1 MRLFLVA
8 VNEMT
13 PTAYARL
20 LLGSLGRLG
29 LQVRTDE
36 RSAASLWRDS
46 GGMWLTSLNPAKPRT
61 CSAPVASA
69 MQGAWLALDALMGNS
84 LNSEFDAYR
93 LLGER
98 AAISGFTPGGE
109 QSSGRAA
116 HLCKTLDG
124 WLVVNLARDCDYDLM
139 PAWLEEPVHDLAQI
153 KAVVASRFSEG
164 LVARGRE
171 MGLAISHHEDRSLI
185 REASS
190 WVYGRRYARR
200 HALPRNAPLVLDLSS
215 LWAGPLCG
223 QMLRECGARVIK
235 IESEDRPDGARRGSP
250 EFYQILNA
258 DKESVALDLRAAEGR
273 GYLDKL
279 LARADII
286 IEASRPR
293 ALEQMGFQASG
304 YVRRGQ
310 GKVWL
315 SITGYGRSPLSRNWI
330 GFGDDVATAAGL
342 STAVGEPPV
351 FCADAVADPLT
362 GIHAAVA
369 AMESWM
375 RGGGELL
382 DVSLFSVAAHVA
394 KLSDPNMA
402 QWAGRPMRPRARAL
416 PSNTTQFGADTERVL
431 KEFLPP
437 SDSARINSL

>member
-1 MRLFLVA
+1 
-8 VNEMT
+8 MT
-13 PTAYARL
+13 PSAYARL
-20 LLGSLGRLG
+20 LLESLGCEG

-46 GGMWLTSLNPAKPRT
+46 GGMWLTSQNPAEPRV

-69 MQGAWLALDALMGNS
+69 MQGAWLALDALLANS
-84 LNSEFDAYR
+84 LDSEFDAYR

-98 AAISGFTPGGE
+98 AAISGLTPGGE

-124 WLVVNLARDCDYDLM
+124 WLVLNLARDCDYDLI
-139 PAWLEEPVHDLAQI
+139 PAWLEASVHDLAQI
-153 KAVVASRFSEG
+153 KTAVASRFSEG

-171 MGLAISHHEDRSLI
+171 MGLAVSHLEERSLI
-185 REASS
+185 RQVPS
-190 WVYGRRYARR
+190 WVCGHRYARP
-200 HALPRNAPLVLDLSS
+200 HSPPRSTPLVLDLSS

-223 QMLRECGARVIK
+223 QMLRQCGARVIK
-235 IESEDRPDGARRGSP
+235 LESQERPDGARRGSP
-250 EFYQILNA
+250 GFYQILNSE
-258 DKESVALDLRAAEGR
+258 KESVALDLRTAEGR
-273 GYLDKL
+273 GYLDNL

-286 IEASRPR
+286 IEGSRPR
-293 ALEQMGFQASG
+293 ALEQMGFQAAG
-304 YVRRGQ
+304 YVRAGR

-315 SITGYGRSPLSRNWI
+315 SITGYGRGPLSRNWI
-330 GFGDDVATAAGL
+330 GFGDDAAAAAGL

-362 GIHAAVA
+362 GMHAAVA
-369 AMESWM
+369 AMDSWM

-394 KLSDPNMA
+394 KLSDPKMA
-402 QWAGRPMRPRARAL
+402 KRVGQPMRPRARAL
-416 PSNTTQFGADTERVL
+416 PSKTVTFGADTERVL
-431 KEFLPP
+431 KEFASP
-437 SDSARINSL
+437 SDSARGTPP